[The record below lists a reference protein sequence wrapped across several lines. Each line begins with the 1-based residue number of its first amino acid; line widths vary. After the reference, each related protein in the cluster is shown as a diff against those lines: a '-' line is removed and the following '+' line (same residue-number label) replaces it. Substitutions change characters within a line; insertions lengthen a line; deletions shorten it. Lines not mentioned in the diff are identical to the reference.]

1 MPGYFMGMVHG
12 IKDEPAFKA
21 YQDVAG
27 PTIGQYGGKMLWM
40 SSGVEA
46 GDGDWSPQGIILFE
60 FESGAQARKWYNS
73 PEYQAVI
80 GQRLASTD
88 SNTVF
93 IDVD

>member
-1 MPGYFMGMVHG
+1 M
-12 IKDEPAFKA
+12 
-21 YQDVAG
+21 
-27 PTIGQYGGKMLWM
+27 
-40 SSGVEA
+40 
-46 GDGDWSPQGIILFE
+46 FE

-80 GQRLASTD
+80 GQRLASTN